1 MKKFIFLSLVLLA
14 GCRGEAADNAPVAAS
29 SATGSAAAA
38 VATAAAPVAAVP
50 AAPVRLGEARV
61 AQWQDDKKA
70 VFLLMFDDGW
80 PSHWQVALPE
90 LKKRG
95 MIGTFY
101 IVPTKG
107 EYTKFEKTWLTDMLA
122 AGMVFGNHTMTHNG
136 FQGKA
141 DTEMEINGCTQYLLK
156 NVPGKNP
163 RLISFALPGVKDYDY
178 GGLDFKA
185 LLAQN
190 NLIDR
195 PDFRDH
201 GANYHIQKLPQ
212 YIERAD
218 RAIASGG
225 MEYLVF
231 HGLQR
236 IEPNWGY
243 QDMWAVP
250 QDVFLPFLD
259 YLQQCRDRGDLWI
272 TDHIS
277 WYKYKTERETAKL
290 AVLSSKP
297 KQIQLELKCDAD
309 PALYDLPLTVIAGVP
324 PAWGKVKVV
333 QGETQSEAVAAKGQ
347 LQFEAVPNGGP
358 VTLTP
363 IAA

>member
-1 MKKFIFLSLVLLA
+1 MKKLFVLSLALLA
-14 GCRGEAADNAPVAAS
+14 ACRGNAAE
-29 SATGSAAAA
+29 TK
-38 VATAAAPVAAVP
+38 AAPVADAAVADAVAP
-50 AAPVRLGEARV
+50 APARV
-61 AQWQDDKKA
+61 GDTRVARWQGDKKA

-101 IVPTKG
+101 IVPKKG

-122 AGMVFGNHTMTHNG
+122 AGMVLANHTSTHNG
-136 FQGKA
+136 FQGKE
-141 DTEMEINGCTQYLLK
+141 DTEMEITGCTQYLLK

-163 RLISFALPGVKDYDY
+163 RLISFGLPGVTDYDY

-195 PDFRDH
+195 PPFTGH
-201 GANYHIQKLPQ
+201 GANYHIKTLPE
-212 YIERAD
+212 YLARAD
-218 RAIASGG
+218 KAIASGD

-231 HGLQR
+231 HGLER
-236 IEPNWGY
+236 IVPNWGY

-250 QDVFLPFLD
+250 QTVFLPFLD
-259 YLQQCRDRGDLWI
+259 GLQERRDRGDLWI

-277 WYKYKTERETAKL
+277 WHQYKTERESAKVTILENTAT
-290 AVLSSKP
+290 
-297 KQIQLELKCDAD
+297 QIRLELKSDAD
-309 PALYDLPLTVIAGVP
+309 TQLYDLPLTLVTQVP
-324 PAWGKVKVV
+324 ANWQQCTVT
-333 QGETQSEAVAAKGQ
+333 QGDKKATVAATDGK
-347 LQFEAVPNGGP
+347 LLFEALPNAA
-358 VTLTP
+358 P
-363 IAA
+363 ISIQPIVMAH